1 MTFEEHMRIIELKE
15 LNSEDQRKVFTKL
28 VCVYYENKSDDE
40 HLSNFCEPNSF
51 NSQENNVKYQIK
63 NDFCSDK
70 DNEFKKSFSAS
81 DLNSSLFSFQSG
93 NKVKDIFPKS
103 SIFIQVNITIQFV
116 SNIIILVQSCEL

>member
-51 NSQENNVKYQIK
+51 NRQENNVKYQIK

-70 DNEFKKSFSAS
+70 DNGFKKSFSAS

-93 NKVKDIFPKS
+93 MSKVFFKKVAFLFKLTS
-103 SIFIQVNITIQFV
+103 LFNLKHY
-116 SNIIILVQSCEL
+116 IIILVQSCEL

>member
-40 HLSNFCEPNSF
+40 HLSHFCEPNSF
-51 NSQENNVKYQIK
+51 NRQENNVKYQIK

-70 DNEFKKSFSAS
+70 DNGFKKSFSAS

-93 NKVKDIFPKS
+93 MSKIFFKKVAFLFKLTSLFNLS
-103 SIFIQVNITIQFV
+103 QT
-116 SNIIILVQSCEL
+116 L